1 MPDDIDIGEVLQ
13 ALADP
18 RRRRVV
24 LELARVPDQERSCAS
39 FDLPLAKSTRTYHWR
54 VLREARLIHQRD
66 RGNGTFLR
74 LRREELDQRF
84 PGLIETLAR
93 LTEDG

>member
-1 MPDDIDIGEVLQ
+1 MPEDVDIGEVLQ

-24 LELARVPDQERSCAS
+24 LELARVPEQERSCAS

-54 VLREARLIHQRD
+54 VL
-66 RGNGTFLR
+66 
-74 LRREELDQRF
+74 
-84 PGLIETLAR
+84 IETLAR
-93 LTEDG
+93 LSEDG